1 MTEEQEKKIKEFIG
15 ESVRFDEYGG
25 GYLWG
30 KQKDEGEQM
39 IGEVRGWGAIQ
50 NLFLNKKGAFIKD
63 GEKLAEQFQ
72 DDLGRF
78 IAEAITEKIN
88 RKP

>member
-1 MTEEQEKKIKEFIG
+1 MTEEQEQKIKDFIG
-15 ESVRFDEYGG
+15 ESVRFDDFGS

-30 KQKDEGEQM
+30 KQKGGGEQM

-50 NLFLNKKGAFIKD
+50 NLFLDKRGMFIKN
-63 GEKLAEQFQ
+63 GEKLAEKFQ

-78 IAEAITEKIN
+78 IAEAITEKLN
-88 RKP
+88 RKS